1 MERELKDDGGRPDL
15 QQPVSAGIVAALVGY
30 TSSFAVV
37 LTALAAVGATPRQ
50 AASGLLVLCLAQGVG
65 MWWLSR
71 RHRMPLVLVWSTPGV
86 ALLAGTDGFD
96 GGWPVAVGA
105 FLVVGA
111 AYVLTGLWPAL
122 GALIGR
128 IPAPIAQ
135 AMLAGVVL
143 ELCLAPVTSVRD
155 DPWTILP
162 IVAVWLLGVRLAP
175 RWAVPAA
182 FAAAAVVIAV
192 SMLRDGTTVPGG
204 DLLPRL
210 AFTAPDLSVAALV
223 GIALPLYVVTMAS
236 QNVPGVAIMKS
247 LGYRVPWRDSM
258 VTAGV
263 ATMAGATA
271 GGHSV
276 NLAAISAALAAGPP
290 AGPDP
295 SRRWLASQS
304 AAGTYVVLAA
314 ASAALAAL
322 VAVAPAGV
330 IATVAG
336 LALLG
341 TLADSLEGAVSE
353 RRAREA
359 AVITFLVAASG
370 ISALGIGSAFWAL
383 VAGLVVHLVLDLRP
397 AREA

>member
-1 MERELKDDGGRPDL
+1 MERELKGGAARPDL
-15 QQPVSAGIVAALVGY
+15 QQPLSAGVVAALVGY
-30 TSSFAVV
+30 TSAFAVV
-37 LTALAAVGATPRQ
+37 LTGLTAVGASPRQ
-50 AASGLLVLCLAQGVG
+50 AASGLLALCLTQAVG
-65 MWWLSR
+65 MLWLSR
-71 RHRMPLVLVWSTPGV
+71 RHRMPLILVWSTPGV

-105 FLVVGA
+105 FLVAGA

-122 GALIGR
+122 GNLIAR

-143 ELCLAPVTSVRD
+143 ELCLSPVTHLKD
-155 DPWTILP
+155 NPWAILP
-162 IVAVWLLGVRLAP
+162 IVVVWLLGVRFAP

-182 FAAAAVVIAV
+182 FVAAAAVIGVDMV
-192 SMLRDGTTVPGG
+192 RDGTTIAGSS
-204 DLLPRL
+204 L
-210 AFTAPDLSVAALV
+210 APALSFTAPELSWAALV

-247 LGYRVPWRDSM
+247 LGYDVPWRSSI
-258 VTAGV
+258 VSAGV

-295 SRRWLASQS
+295 QRRWIASQS
-304 AAGTYVVLAA
+304 AGWTYVVLAA

-322 VAVAPAGV
+322 VAVAPVGV

-336 LALLG
+336 LALLA
-341 TLADSLEGAVSE
+341 TLADALEGAVSQ
-353 RRAREA
+353 RRGREA

-370 ISALGIGSAFWAL
+370 VSAAGIGSAFWAL
-383 VAGLVVHLVLDLRP
+383 VAGLVVHLVLDVRLP
-397 AREA
+397 KGP